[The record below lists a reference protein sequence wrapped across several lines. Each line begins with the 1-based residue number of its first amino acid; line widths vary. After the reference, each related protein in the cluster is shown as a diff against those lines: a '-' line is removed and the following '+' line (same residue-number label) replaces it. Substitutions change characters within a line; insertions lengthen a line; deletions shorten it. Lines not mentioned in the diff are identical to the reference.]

1 MVLGKGDIHMQK
13 DEVGPLLHTT
23 YKNSLKMN
31 FVLNVRV
38 KTIKLLKENTGV
50 NFPDLGLDHG
60 LLHMTSKAKAKKKKK
75 VSWTLKCKLL
85 YFKG

>member
-13 DEVGPLLHTT
+13 DEVGALLHTT

-31 FVLNVRV
+31 QSPKCESSDYKPFER
-38 KTIKLLKENTGV
+38 KHRV

-60 LLHMTSKAKAKKKKK
+60 LLHMTSRAKAKKKKK
-75 VSWTLKCKLL
+75 VSWTLKLKLV
-85 YFKG
+85 YFKE